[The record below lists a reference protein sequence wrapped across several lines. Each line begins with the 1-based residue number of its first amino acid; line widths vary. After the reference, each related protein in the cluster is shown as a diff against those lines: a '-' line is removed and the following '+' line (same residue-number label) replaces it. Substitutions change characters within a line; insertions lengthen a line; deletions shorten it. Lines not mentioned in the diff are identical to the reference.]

1 MFTLHLVILLQHHAK
16 NSINGCGAQSTLHV
30 TQGDI
35 LVPLGS
41 FPLTHQPWLG
51 LRPASPISAVSPSL
65 PPFLSLSPWNF
76 YLEMDK
82 NTFYIM
88 YKPMVWIVIRM
99 LLRITFILQQWWLRM
114 DILLTS
120 ML

>member
-1 MFTLHLVILLQHHAK
+1 LHLVILLQHHAK

-65 PPFLSLSPWNF
+65 PPSLSLHG
-76 YLEMDK
+76 
-82 NTFYIM
+82 TFT
-88 YKPMVWIVIRM
+88 WRWT
-99 LLRITFILQQWWLRM
+99 RILFILCISLWFGL
-114 DILLTS
+114 
-120 ML
+120 

>member
-65 PPFLSLSPWNF
+65 PPSLSLSM
-76 YLEMDK
+76 E
-82 NTFYIM
+82 
-88 YKPMVWIVIRM
+88 
-99 LLRITFILQQWWLRM
+99 LLPGDGQEYFLYYV
-114 DILLTS
+114 
-120 ML
+120 

>member
-1 MFTLHLVILLQHHAK
+1 MWSSQH
-16 NSINGCGAQSTLHV
+16 LHV

-35 LVPLGS
+35 LVPMGS
-41 FPLTHQPWLG
+41 SPLTHQPWLG
-51 LRPASPISAVSPSL
+51 LRSSL
-65 PPFLSLSPWNF
+65 PIYALLSNSLSLPAHVSLSLSLSPWNF